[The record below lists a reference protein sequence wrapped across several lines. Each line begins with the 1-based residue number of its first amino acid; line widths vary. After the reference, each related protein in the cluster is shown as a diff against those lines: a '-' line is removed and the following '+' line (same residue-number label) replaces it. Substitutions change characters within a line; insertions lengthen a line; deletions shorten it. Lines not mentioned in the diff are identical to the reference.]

1 MKKLNFSKAALYFF
15 AIFGIVSAFIFGSL
29 FGLLELLSQ
38 RTVEEE
44 VYSPDKTLKVVRL
57 VTRGGFGTVYTTRLH
72 VKDEAGEEFSIY
84 SNTNSDYVPKVEWV
98 GPEHLEI
105 TIHCGRVNHMG
116 NPSAYE
122 DAKTAI
128 GRLRVKFLY
137 DDVLCEFPEGD
148 Q

>member
-1 MKKLNFSKAALYFF
+1 MAAVYFF
-15 AIFGIVSAFIFGSL
+15 AIIGVISAFFFGAL
-29 FGLLELLSQ
+29 FGLHELFYEE
-38 RTVEEE
+38 TVEEE
-44 VYSPDKTLKVVRL
+44 IHSPDRTLKVVRL
-57 VTRGGFGTVYTTRLH
+57 ITRGGFGTVYRTSLH

-84 SNTNSDYVPKVEWV
+84 SNGDSDYVPKVEWV
-98 GPEHLEI
+98 GPEHIEI
-105 TIHCGRVNHMG
+105 TIHCGRINHMS

>member
-1 MKKLNFSKAALYFF
+1 MAVVYLF
-15 AIFGIVSAFIFGSL
+15 AILGVVSAL
-29 FGLLELLSQ
+29 FFVARSGFHEFFYEE
-38 RTVEEE
+38 TVEEE
-44 VYSPDKTLKVVRL
+44 IHSPDRTLKVVRRI
-57 VTRGGFGTVYTTRLH
+57 TRGGFGTVYTTRLN
-72 VKDEAGEEFSIY
+72 VEDEAGKGFLIY
-84 SNTNSDYVPKVEWV
+84 SNGDSDYVPKVEWV

-105 TIHCGRVNHMG
+105 TIHCGRINHMS